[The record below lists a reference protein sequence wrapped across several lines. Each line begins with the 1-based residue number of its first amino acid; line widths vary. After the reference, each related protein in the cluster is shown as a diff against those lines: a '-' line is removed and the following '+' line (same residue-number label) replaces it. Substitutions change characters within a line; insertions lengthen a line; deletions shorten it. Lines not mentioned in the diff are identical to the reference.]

1 MLIKINESEPEFI
14 EFVEGLKQHYSEATA
29 AGATKKA
36 IVNHMAVTNDLRKT
50 KRKLEKL
57 EDILAE
63 IKKIKR
69 EQKGLQQAL
78 DILTD

>member
-1 MLIKINESEPEFI
+1 MLIKINESEPEFVA
-14 EFVEGLKQHYSEATA
+14 FVEQLKRHYSEATA

-36 IVNHMAVTNDLRKT
+36 IVNHVSVANDLRKT

-57 EDILAE
+57 EAILEE
-63 IKKIKR
+63 IKTIKR
-69 EQKGLQQAL
+69 QQKGLQQAL

>member
-1 MLIKINESEPEFI
+1 MLIKINESEPEFVA
-14 EFVEGLKQHYSEATA
+14 FVEELKQHYSEATA

-36 IVNHMAVTNDLRKT
+36 IVNHVSTVNELRKT

-57 EDILAE
+57 EAILEE
-63 IKKIKR
+63 IKTIKR
-69 EQKGLQQAL
+69 QQKGLQQAL

>member
-1 MLIKINESEPEFI
+1 MLIKITESGP
-14 EFVEGLKQHYSEATA
+14 EFVEFVDGPKQHYSEATA

-36 IVNHMAVTNDLRKT
+36 IVNHVSVVNDLRKI
-50 KRKLEKL
+50 KNKLEKL
-57 EDILAE
+57 EVILAE
-63 IKKIKR
+63 VKKIKR